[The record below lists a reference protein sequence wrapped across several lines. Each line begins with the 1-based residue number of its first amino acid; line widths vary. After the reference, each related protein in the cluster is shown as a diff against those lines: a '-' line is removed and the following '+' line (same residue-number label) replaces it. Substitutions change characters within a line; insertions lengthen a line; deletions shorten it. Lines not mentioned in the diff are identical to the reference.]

1 MNERLSSIA
10 IQAAAAAFFFSG
22 CHAQAQP
29 QPEPAGRLQAKQA
42 FVAKRQVVVAAHPLA
57 AEAGHAMLKL
67 GGSALD
73 AAIAAQMVL
82 NLVEPQSS
90 GIGGGAFLLVW
101 SAKDQRLYAYDGRE
115 SAPAAARADRFL
127 DGSGQPLAHLD
138 AVANGRSVGV
148 PGVLAALELAHR
160 RHGKLA
166 WREPFQRAILH
177 AAEGYAMPE
186 RLHALLEWDGALRE
200 VLDAKDIYFDAAG
213 RPRPVGSVLKNPA
226 LAGTLRRIA
235 LGGARA
241 FYEGEIAQDI
251 VKAVASHGRPG
262 DLTERDLAAYR
273 AIEREPLCGAYR
285 SWRVCGMPP
294 PSSGGV
300 AVLQMLGIL
309 ERTDFARAAPNSVD
323 AVHLFSEAGRLAYAD
338 RNRYVAD
345 PAFVPQPLA
354 GLLAPEYL
362 TARAALIGAR
372 SMGVAQPGAP
382 QGALAWSDVPAEVS
396 AGTSHISVVD
406 AEGNA
411 VAMTT
416 SIEYAFGSRIFV
428 RGFLLNNQL
437 TDFAFVPES
446 AGRLAANRVEPGKR
460 PRSSMAPTMVFD
472 RAGRLQIVL
481 GSPGGSGIINY
492 IAKTLVATLDWGME
506 IQEAIASPNFGSSNG
521 PTLIERET
529 SYEDLGDALAERGHI
544 LKFTRLTSGLHGI
557 ERVPE
562 GWRAGA
568 DPRREGVARGE

>member
-1 MNERLSSIA
+1 MNARLSSIA
-10 IQAAAAAFFFSG
+10 TRAAAVALVVCG
-22 CHAQAQP
+22 GHAYAQP
-29 QPEPAGRLQAKQA
+29 HPEPASGFQAKQA

-57 AEAGHAMLKL
+57 AEAGHAMLRL

-101 SAKDQRLYAYDGRE
+101 SEKDRRLYAYDGRE
-115 SAPAAARADRFL
+115 TAPAAARADRFL
-127 DGSGQPLAHLD
+127 DSEGNPLAHLD
-138 AVANGRSVGV
+138 AVVNGRAVGV

-160 RHGKLA
+160 RHGKLP
-166 WREPFQRAILH
+166 WRELFQQAILH
-177 AAEGYAMPE
+177 AAEGVGMPE

-200 VLDAKDIYFDAAG
+200 VPDARDIYFDAAG
-213 RPRPVGSVLKNPA
+213 GPRAVGSLLKNPA

-241 FYEGEIAQDI
+241 FYEGDIARDI
-251 VKAVASHGRPG
+251 ANAVASHPRPG
-262 DLTERDLAAYR
+262 DLAESDLAAYR

-309 ERTDFARAAPNSVD
+309 ENARFARAAPNSAE
-323 AVHLFSEAGRLAYAD
+323 AVHLFSEAARLAYAD
-338 RNRYVAD
+338 RARYIAD

-354 GLLAPEYL
+354 GLLGLDYL
-362 TARAALIGAR
+362 AARAALIGAR
-372 SMGVAQPGAP
+372 SMGAAQPGTP
-382 QGALAWSDVPAEVS
+382 QGALAWSDVASEMS

-406 AEGNA
+406 ADGDA

-416 SIEYAFGSRIFV
+416 SIEYAFGSHIFV

-437 TDFAFVPES
+437 TDFTFVPE
-446 AGRLAANRVEPGKR
+446 AGGRLAANRVEPGKR
-460 PRSSMAPTMVFD
+460 PRSSMAPTIVFD
-472 RAGRLQIVL
+472 RAGRVQMVL
-481 GSPGGSGIINY
+481 GSPGGTVIINY
-492 IAKTLVATLDWGME
+492 VAKTLLAALDWGLDV
-506 IQEAIASPNFGSSNG
+506 QDAIALPNFGSLNG
-521 PTLIERET
+521 PTLIERGT
-529 SYEDLGDALAERGHI
+529 PYEALGDALAERGHI
-544 LKFTRLTSGLHGI
+544 LNFTRLTSGLHGI
-557 ERVPE
+557 ERIRD